1 MNNPSDSQLQRL
13 REITHRLRAP
23 GGCEW
28 DRKQSYES
36 LRQYAIEE
44 VYEVVDAVDRGDF
57 VDLEEE
63 LGDLL
68 FQVYF
73 YAEIAEEDG
82 RFDLEDVARGIA
94 DKLVRRHPH
103 VFEGLAVD
111 GVGEIL
117 KNWEEIKA
125 AEKAEKAR
133 KRAASRGEPEAA
145 AAYAAEDTAARERDK
160 TSRIPHETGRMLPAL
175 SRAEKIQKKASRAGF
190 DWRERR
196 DVIAKI
202 REELDELEDALAADD
217 DASHIEEE
225 LGDLLFAVVNL
236 ARHVKTAP
244 ETALNRAN
252 RKFIERFQTMEA
264 DAGERALSFEDLSE
278 EELDALWN
286 RAKEHL
292 RNKVPA
298 SDRA

>member
-28 DRKQSYES
+28 DRKQTYET

-44 VYEVVDAVDRGDF
+44 VYEVVDAVDRKDF

-73 YAEIAEEDG
+73 YAEIAEQDG

-133 KRAASRGEPEAA
+133 KRAAADGVPEQAEAYAGKDAA
-145 AAYAAEDTAARERDK
+145 ARARDK
-160 TSRIPHETGRMLPAL
+160 ASRIPFETGRMLPAL
-175 SRAEKIQKKASRAGF
+175 SRAEGIQKKAARAGF

-196 DVIAKI
+196 GVLAKI
-202 REELDELEDALAADD
+202 REELGELEEALDAND
-217 DASHIEEE
+217 DADHIEEE

-252 RKFIERFQTMEA
+252 QKFITRFQLMEESA
-264 DAGERALSFEDLSE
+264 RERSLSFEDMNE

-286 RAKEHL
+286 AAKERL
-292 RNKVPA
+292 RNKDA
-298 SDRA
+298 LSNRA